1 MTVLNAAER
10 TLIGKALGRVGLK
23 LSGYHLFM
31 GVINLLAL
39 GLSAWDAK
47 GLVLLV
53 FTLGYSLNLHLRY
66 QLLQQTRLTNE
77 LLEELLEQG
86 GPLRPLS

>member
-1 MTVLNAAER
+1 MTVIDAAEQ

-31 GVINLLAL
+31 VVINLLAL
-39 GLSAWDAK
+39 GLSVWDAK
-47 GLVLLV
+47 GLVLLIL
-53 FTLGYSLNLHLRY
+53 TLGYSLNLHLRV
-66 QLLQQTRLTNE
+66 QQLQQARLTNE